1 VQYSKILIITCNI
14 PEVDGDVVGVSSVG
28 QYGGGGHV
36 HDTTVVSGAHVTTG
50 HCVLSS
56 VDVVVSELN
65 VVSSVDLVVSVTNVL
80 SSDGVVASEINVVSS
95 VGQVQDNI
103 VGSVVDV
110 TSGDVTSE
118 HVTSIGLVT
127 SGHCVISSVVFVVS
141 AVYVVSSVG
150 HEHGNVVVS
159 VVPAG
164 ETLF

>member
-1 VQYSKILIITCNI
+1 MDTVQYSKILIITCNI

-50 HCVLSS
+50 HCVFSS

-80 SSDGVVASEINVVSS
+80 SSDGLVASEINVVSS
-95 VGQVQDNI
+95 VGQVQDNV
-103 VGSVVDV
+103 VGSVV
-110 TSGDVTSE
+110 DVTSE